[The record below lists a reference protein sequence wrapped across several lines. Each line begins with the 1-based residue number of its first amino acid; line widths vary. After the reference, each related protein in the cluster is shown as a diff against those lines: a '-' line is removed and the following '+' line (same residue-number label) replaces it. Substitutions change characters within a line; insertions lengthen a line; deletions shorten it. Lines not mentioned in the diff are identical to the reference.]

1 MHNPIENQIRE
12 RAYELWLANGCREG
26 EADRHWLTAEREVL
40 TTGLA
45 SMPSNGLDQTSA
57 KRRAPT
63 APRRQAVRTRKA
75 S

>member
-1 MHNPIENQIRE
+1 MHKPIENQIRE
-12 RAYELWLANGCREG
+12 RAYELWLAKGCREG
-26 EADRHWLTAEREVL
+26 EADCHWLTAEREVL

-45 SMPSNGLDQTSA
+45 AMPSTISEKTTT
-57 KRRAPT
+57 KRRAPA